1 MTLTETRQLGIEFE
15 RRVQTLM
22 PDKEYFNKL
31 DTDTIY
37 SFLNQYQDKFI
48 TEIYKSLDRLE
59 SGSKI
64 SSHVESV
71 LQSLYTG
78 TTISVTDAKVN
89 NLDYNN
95 PSKIDTSR
103 SITWELPD
111 GYYIRSVSNV
121 SSTYNHNG
129 IRQIEGV
136 WYFPITLGSNSN
148 VNVTSTQMLKVLPNK
163 MVSQIEVDKFLE
175 SPYDSLR
182 ILRQPIAVLN
192 THISDKPTITCIYD
206 RYTNVD
212 SIRIMYYKKPSHFSI
227 LVDNKPCELPMKV
240 FDDLVTGAVNL
251 YIQYVSGGAKK
262 DEKQEKQKQNSE
274 D

>member
-1 MTLTETRQLGIEFE
+1 
-15 RRVQTLM
+15 M

-48 TEIYKSLDRLE
+48 TEIYKSLDKLE

-78 TTISVTDAKVN
+78 TTISVTNAKVN
-89 NLDYNN
+89 NLNYNN
-95 PSKIDTSR
+95 TSEIDTSR

-129 IRQIEGV
+129 
-136 WYFPITLGSNSN
+136 
-148 VNVTSTQMLKVLPNK
+148 TSTQMLKVLPNK

-251 YIQYVSGGAKK
+251 YIQYVIGGAKK
-262 DEKQEKQKQNSE
+262 DEKQEKQKQKSE

>member
-1 MTLTETRQLGIEFE
+1 MTLAETRQLGIEFE

-22 PDKEYFNKL
+22 PDKEYLNKL

-78 TTISVTDAKVN
+78 ETIPTTNAKVN

-95 PSKIDTSR
+95 TSEIDTSR
-103 SITWELPD
+103 SITWELPA

-129 IRQIEGV
+129 ARPAEGV
-136 WYFPITLGSNSN
+136 WYFPITLGPNSN
-148 VNVTSTQMLKVLPNK
+148 ANTTSTQMLKVLPNK

-192 THISDKPTITCIYD
+192 THINDKPTITCIYD

-227 LVDNKPCELPMKV
+227 LGNGKPCELPMKV